1 MKIAF
6 FSTQSYDKEYFERFN
21 TQHELLFFEV
31 QLNEQTTVLARGCN
45 AVCAFVNDR
54 LNAAVLNELKEMG
67 VKIIAQRCAGFNNV
81 DVATARKNNIAVVRV
96 PAYSPH
102 AVAEHALALIMTLN
116 RKTHKAYNRV
126 REGNFSLDRL
136 TGFDLYGKMVGVI
149 GTGKIGQC
157 FARIMQGMGCKVMA
171 FDIIVNKEMEAFG
184 IKYLTLHEILQQ
196 SEILS
201 LHCPLTEQTKHL
213 INNDTLEIMKNG
225 AMLINTSRGALVD
238 TKAVIA
244 ALKNGKLGYLGLD
257 VYEQEEKL
265 FFHDLNENVIT
276 DDLLVRLLGFPNVL
290 ITSHQGFLTDE
301 ALTQIAIITL
311 QNITDFEEHKQ
322 LKNRISVP
330 SDLTN
335 NLQ

>member
-6 FSTQSYDKEYFERFN
+6 FSTQHYDKEYFERYN
-21 TQHELLFFEV
+21 TQHEILFFEAR
-31 QLNEQTTVLARGCN
+31 LNEQTAALAKGCN
-45 AVCAFVNDR
+45 SVCAFVNDQ
-54 LNAAVLNELKEMG
+54 LNAAVLNLLKEIG
-67 VKIIAQRCAGFNNV
+67 IKIIAQRCAGFNNV
-81 DVATARKNNIAVVRV
+81 DVATAAKNNIVVVRV

-136 TGFDLYGKMVGVI
+136 TGFDLYGKTVGVI

-157 FARIMQGMGCKVMA
+157 FARIMQGIGCKVMA
-171 FDIIVNKEMEAFG
+171 FDIIVNKELEALG
-184 IKYLTLHEILQQ
+184 IRYLTLEEVLQQ
-196 SEILS
+196 SEIIS

-213 INNDTLEIMKNG
+213 INNDALAIMKSG
-225 AMLINTSRGALVD
+225 AMLINTSRGALID
-238 TKAVIA
+238 TKAVIT

-276 DDLLVRLLGFPNVL
+276 DDVLVRLLGFPNVL

-311 QNITDFEEHKQ
+311 QNITDFEEQKP
-322 LKNRISVP
+322 LKNKISVP
-330 SDLTN
+330 SDLIN